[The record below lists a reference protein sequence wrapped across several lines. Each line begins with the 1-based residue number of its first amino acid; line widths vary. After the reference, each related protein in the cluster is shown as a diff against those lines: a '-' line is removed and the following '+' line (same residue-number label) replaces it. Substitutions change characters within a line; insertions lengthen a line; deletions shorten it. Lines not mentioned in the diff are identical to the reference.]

1 MKRVSERPVPPQNA
15 QPPQEP
21 KYQVLVLS
29 LEQHPHFDTV
39 ETSFF
44 QAGEDLAAGPVAADS
59 FEEPSA
65 AGKTR
70 PWLRRRASW
79 ALLGTSAV
87 VAACS
92 TLAVSRADH
101 ASRSLPQSTASQQE
115 PTPTPAPFPAPA
127 PAAEPA
133 VPPPSPAATGVVAAL
148 ADVPAHLPATA
159 RAAAAPTD
167 DAPAGSPATA
177 EAAVAPADDAALDA
191 CKNAYHQHR
200 AAEVASTC
208 GQAFASGLPS
218 ADVAIMLAKTEFE
231 RGRPRPAFDWATKAI
246 ALDANRADAYV
257 FLGSAEQAFGHR
269 AAAKAAYKRYLQ
281 LSPHGR
287 YAADLRAVLGSL

>member
-1 MKRVSERPVPPQNA
+1 MKRVSERLPPSKRTAAPRAEVP
-15 QPPQEP
+15 
-21 KYQVLVLS
+21 S
-29 LEQHPHFDTV
+29 LGFAPRT
-39 ETSFF
+39 TSSLRHRRDQFF
-44 QAGEDLAAGPVAADS
+44 PGREDLAAGPVAADS

-87 VAACS
+87 VAACA

-101 ASRSLPQSTASQQE
+101 APRSLPQPTASQQE

-133 VPPPSPAATGVVAAL
+133 VPPPSPRDRGGCGPR
-148 ADVPAHLPATA
+148 DVPAHSPTTA

-167 DAPAGSPATA
+167 DAAAGSPATA

-200 AAEVASTC
+200 ASEVVSTVGRRSPVAC
-208 GQAFASGLPS
+208 HPRMSPSCSPRLNSS
-218 ADVAIMLAKTEFE
+218 ADAPVPPSI
-231 RGRPRPAFDWATKAI
+231 GRPRPSHSTPTELMPTSFSAAPNKPSATGQPPKPPTNATYNFRPRPI
-246 ALDANRADAYV
+246 RRRPARR
-257 FLGSAEQAFGHR
+257 SR
-269 AAAKAAYKRYLQ
+269 
-281 LSPHGR
+281 
-287 YAADLRAVLGSL
+287 SL